1 MLPDVDLY
9 KELFAILNGNEMSVF
24 EKMLSDVKIHDL
36 IRII

>member
-9 KELFAILNGNEMSVF
+9 KELFAILNENEMSVF